1 MSATLSASRPRIG
14 DVRYVVTWIDRDA
27 MRLSDGED
35 DLIERLEVAERS
47 RGFATMRAA
56 KAWGKANADKDE
68 YGNPRVEKLTFTQDD
83 IDIPA
88 YWIRSEYQEWTVGSW
103 QPLVF

>member
-1 MSATLSASRPRIG
+1 MSATLSVSRPRIG
-14 DVRYVVTWIDRDA
+14 DVRYVVTWIDRNA

-35 DLIERLEVAERS
+35 DLIKRLEVAERS
-47 RGFATMRAA
+47 RGFSTMRAA
-56 KAWGKANADKDE
+56 KAWGKANSDKDE

-83 IDIPA
+83 DDVPA
-88 YWIRSEYQEWTVGSW
+88 DWFQSDYQEWMNGAW